1 MYGKIYLSQSFTLL
15 QLFLYCLNIKRNN
28 NWSIMKIDIHLFINY
43 FNFNIQLKARNWE
56 KKRKKEI
63 QIS

>member
-1 MYGKIYLSQSFTLL
+1 MEKFIYHNPLL